1 MTSEENAAGKANGA
15 GTNPAPAGVV
25 NGLLGLC
32 LSPSRSGGLLFQ
44 HAPWI
49 AHDAVGFRTNVL
61 KGVNRVACLRDRIV
75 GDCRNHLS
83 RLLAPHPLQ
92 VGAGYNQLQIYADA
106 AKSVRVMAL
115 VVHPYIMG
123 APHRL
128 NISAACSKS
137 SARRAT

>member
-1 MTSEENAAGKANGA
+1 MMLSASGLTSSRASTGSRAFATA
-15 GTNPAPAGVV
+15 
-25 NGLLGLC
+25 
-32 LSPSRSGGLLFQ
+32 LSV
-44 HAPWI
+44 I
-49 AHDAVGFRTNVL
+49 AEITSHGFLPPIHCKSVP
-61 KGVNRVACLRDRIV
+61 GIIE
-75 GDCRNHLS
+75 
-83 RLLAPHPLQ
+83 
-92 VGAGYNQLQIYADA
+92 LQIYADA